1 MADFTIRAGTT
12 LPPIEGELTRG
23 KKLADITGATSARL
37 IYKPEG
43 GGADVIRNAIIVSVK
58 PAIVQYGWVAAD
70 TLTPGIY
77 LAYWEVEYAGG
88 VKESFPSR
96 GRFKFAVTQA

>member
-23 KKLADITGATSARL
+23 KNIADITGASVARL
-37 IYKPEG
+37 IYKPES
-43 GGADVIRNAIIVSVK
+43 GGADITRVATIVSVK
-58 PAIVQYGWVAAD
+58 PARAQYGWISAD

-77 LAYWEVEYAGG
+77 LAYWEIEYSGG
-88 VKESFPSR
+88 AKESFPSR
-96 GRFKFAVTQA
+96 GRFKFAVTEQ